1 MITGLRD
8 LLLMI
13 AMSCSVVLVAMIVD
27 LVSGLYK
34 AKLRGDARTSEALK
48 RSVYKFLTYEGA
60 MVVAA
65 CIDLLMHFAHFFS
78 LVGLNS
84 LDNVAIITIFVGVFL
99 CVVELLS
106 VRENADKKTHAQMAK
121 VEAAAGKLGE
131 KALDRIVEA
140 ILDKVTDKIKKDKDN
155 GND

>member
-1 MITGLRD
+1 MLTGTRELF
-8 LLLMI
+8 LMI
-13 AMSCSVVLVAMIVD
+13 ASACIVVLIAMVVD

-34 AKLRGDARTSEALK
+34 AKIRGDIHNSTALK

-65 CIDLLMHFAHFFS
+65 CIDVLMHLAHFFPLIGLGALDS
-78 LVGLNS
+78 VACVTILVG
-84 LDNVAIITIFVGVFL
+84 IFL

-106 VRENADKKTHAQMAK
+106 VREKADSKTHAQFRK
-121 VEAAAGKLGE
+121 VEEAAIKVSD
-131 KALDRIVEA
+131 KVVDRVLDAIVER
-140 ILDKVTDKIKKDKDN
+140 VTDKIKEN